1 MTNAREIADRM
12 TWSLARQCRPDDV
25 MIVGVGTPLAAA
37 AGLLARELL
46 VPDLTIIMAA
56 AVNPKAHDLAESFFD
71 PTTAARHAAGV
82 MSQPDMLDAIHRG
95 HVTLM
100 FVSPAE
106 IDARGAINTSRTL
119 GRDGVVRR
127 LPGAFALPDVAVVM
141 DRLVAYR
148 TDHSPRF
155 LVPKV
160 QYTTGA
166 GNELDRSGPVG
177 PGVTTIITSQAE
189 IALASDG
196 SPPVLAML
204 QPDAKLEDAI
214 AGCGFPLTVSDQ
226 IPVAEPMPPEARALL
241 DEIIDP
247 HAIRLLEVRKGRA
260 AALDRLLA
268 GPGGQR
274 RSPASANRVR

>member
-1 MTNAREIADRM
+1 MTSAREIADRM

-25 MIVGVGTPLAAA
+25 MIVGVATPLAAA
-37 AGLLARELL
+37 AGLVARELL

-56 AVNPKAHDLAESFFD
+56 AVNPKAHDVAQSFFD
-71 PTTAARHAAGV
+71 PTTTARHAPGV

-106 IDARGAINTSRTL
+106 VDARGQINTSRIL
-119 GRDGVVRR
+119 GRDGLVRR
-127 LPGAFALPDVAVVM
+127 LPGAFALPDVAVLM
-141 DRLVAYR
+141 GRLVAYR

-155 LVPKV
+155 LVPEV

-166 GNELDRSGPVG
+166 GNELDRSGAAG
-177 PGVTTIITSQAE
+177 SGVTTIITGQAE

-196 SPPVLAML
+196 SRPELAML
-204 QPDAKLEDAI
+204 QPGAKLEHAI
-214 AGCGFPLTVSDQ
+214 AGCGFPLTVPDQ

-247 HAIRLLEVRKGRA
+247 HEIRLLEVREGRA

-268 GPGGQR
+268 RPGGN
-274 RSPASANRVR
+274 ASNPSISVH